1 MSSYVVGFEQ
11 IDRTNISVVGGK
23 GAHLAELSRI
33 EDVSVQAGF
42 CWARPWSPVW

>member
-1 MSSYVVGFEQ
+1 MSSYVLGFEQ

-23 GAHLAELSRI
+23 GAHLGELSRI
-33 EDVSVQAGF
+33 EDVSVPAGF